1 MQQQQIKIDLGQTSG
16 YKCAQCGSAFFEQ
29 SLLLRKVSKFLSG
42 LSEDAYLPVQVI
54 NCKQCGLLAKDA
66 LDPQIRALLNL
77 ADNNDTED
85 ETPVISIA
93 D

>member
-1 MQQQQIKIDLGQTSG
+1 MQQQIKIDLSQTSG
-16 YKCAQCGSAFFEQ
+16 YKCPQCQSAFFEQ

-42 LSEDAYLPVQVI
+42 LSEDAYMPIQVI

-77 ADNNDTED
+77 ADANDQD
-85 ETPVISIA
+85 ETPVLSIV

>member
-1 MQQQQIKIDLGQTSG
+1 MQQQVKIDLSQTSG
-16 YKCAQCGSAFFEQ
+16 YKCVQCGSAFFEQ

-66 LDPQIRALLNL
+66 LDPNIRAMLNL
-77 ADNNDTED
+77 ADDKGPED
-85 ETPVISIA
+85 ETPVISLSN
-93 D
+93 